1 MANKMFDFP
10 QTKGSFQVRGIVN
23 GVEKD
28 SFYIEKQTKT
38 GKEFRMINFGVE
50 YDNKKT
56 IFPTLNGMPRD
67 KVYFSKKDKDTG
79 NTDIKAIAW
88 KDRIKK
94 APEGYRM
101 IGVLAGLQKIKDEN
115 GKVRNDNKTLTEYD
129 ACEYISENLQD
140 GDSVLV
146 KGNIEFDSYIKNGDV
161 VRTTKFIP
169 NQVSLCK
176 NDVDFEAEDYQPAHD
191 FTQTI
196 VFVGIDQERE
206 DDKPTGRFIVEAKIV
221 NYNSI
226 ESAEFIIRDSKLA
239 TLFKKNLKPYNSIQV
254 YAQIDVVN
262 NIEEANEED
271 SDDCWGETNKMDN
284 KRVAGS
290 SHRELVITGAKPTTI
305 DRDTYSEKA
314 ISEAIKKINAS
325 KKAEQ
330 NFTGKAATTSNTDED
345 DDDWDSFD
353 DDENDDNPWD

>member
-1 MANKMFDFP
+1 MANKLFELP
-10 QTKGSFQVRGIVN
+10 QTKGTFQVRGIVS

-28 SFYIEKQTKT
+28 NFYIEKKTNT
-38 GKEFRMINFGVE
+38 GKDFRMINFGVE
-50 YDNKKT
+50 YEDKKT
-56 IFPTLNGMPRD
+56 IYPSLNGMPRD

-79 NTDIKAIAW
+79 NTDTKAIAW

-140 GDSVLV
+140 GDSVFV
-146 KGNIEFDSYIKNGDV
+146 KGNLEFGSYTNKNGEV
-161 VRTTKFIP
+161 SRTTKFVPTQI
-169 NQVSLCK
+169 SLCQK
-176 NDVDFEAEDYQPAHD
+176 DVDFEAEDYAPAHD

-206 DDKPTGRFIVEAKIV
+206 NDKPTGRFVVDAKIV

-226 ESAEFIIRDSKLA
+226 ESAEFIIEDAKLA
-239 TLFKKNLKPYNSIQV
+239 KQMRSGLKPYNSIQV
-254 YAQIDVVN
+254 HGHINVVN
-262 NIEEANEED
+262 NVEDVNDEED
-271 SDDCWGETNKMDN
+271 DDCWGESNDMDN
-284 KRVAGS
+284 KRVFAPT
-290 SHRELVITGAKPTTI
+290 HRELIITGAKPSTI
-305 DRDTYSEKA
+305 DKETYTEKA
-314 ISEAIKKINAS
+314 IDEAIKKVNAS

-330 NFTGKAATTSNTDED
+330 DFTGKAESTSNV
-345 DDDWDSFD
+345 DDDWG
-353 DDENDDNPWD
+353 DDESDDEDEPW

>member
-1 MANKMFDFP
+1 MANKLFELP
-10 QTKGSFQVRGIVN
+10 QTKGTFQVRGIVS

-28 SFYIEKQTKT
+28 NFYIEKKTNT
-38 GKEFRMINFGVE
+38 GKDFRMINFGVE
-50 YDNKKT
+50 YEDKKT
-56 IFPTLNGMPRD
+56 IYPSLNGMPRD

-79 NTDIKAIAW
+79 NTDTKAIAW

-140 GDSVLV
+140 GDSVFV
-146 KGNIEFDSYIKNGDV
+146 KGNLEFGSYTNKDGEV
-161 VRTTKFIP
+161 SHTTKFVP
-169 NQVSLCK
+169 TQVSLCQK
-176 NDVDFEAEDYQPAHD
+176 DVDFEAEDYAPAHD

-206 DDKPTGRFIVEAKIV
+206 NDKPTGRFVVDAKIV

-226 ESAEFIIRDSKLA
+226 ESAEFIIEDAKLA
-239 TLFKKNLKPYNSIQV
+239 KQIRSGLKPYNSIQV
-254 YAQIDVVN
+254 HGHINVVN
-262 NIEEANEED
+262 NVEDVNDEED
-271 SDDCWGETNKMDN
+271 DDCWGESNDMDN
-284 KRVAGS
+284 KRVFAPT
-290 SHRELVITGAKPTTI
+290 HRELIITGAKPSTI
-305 DRDTYSEKA
+305 DKETYTEKA
-314 ISEAIKKINAS
+314 IDEAIKKVNAS

-330 NFTGKAATTSNTDED
+330 DFSGKAESTSNV
-345 DDDWDSFD
+345 DDDWGDDAS
-353 DDENDDNPWD
+353 DDEDEPW

>member
-1 MANKMFDFP
+1 MANKLFELP
-10 QTKGSFQVRGIVN
+10 QTKGTFQVRGIVS

-28 SFYIEKQTKT
+28 NFYIEKKTNT
-38 GKEFRMINFGVE
+38 GKDFRMINFGVE
-50 YDNKKT
+50 YEDKKT
-56 IFPTLNGMPRD
+56 IYPSLNGMPRD

-79 NTDIKAIAW
+79 NTDTKAIAW

-140 GDSVLV
+140 GDSVFV
-146 KGNIEFDSYIKNGDV
+146 KGNLEFGSYTNKDGEV
-161 VRTTKFIP
+161 SRTTKFVPTQI
-169 NQVSLCK
+169 SLCQK
-176 NDVDFEAEDYQPAHD
+176 DVDFEAEDYAPAHD

-206 DDKPTGRFIVEAKIV
+206 NDKPTGRFVVDAKIV

-226 ESAEFIIRDSKLA
+226 ESAEFIIEDAKLA
-239 TLFKKNLKPYNSIQV
+239 KQMRSGLKPYNSIQV
-254 YAQIDVVN
+254 HGHINVVN
-262 NIEEANEED
+262 NVEDVNDEED
-271 SDDCWGETNKMDN
+271 DDCWGESNDMDN
-284 KRVAGS
+284 KRVFAPT
-290 SHRELVITGAKPTTI
+290 HRELIITGAKPSTI
-305 DRDTYSEKA
+305 DKETYTEKA
-314 ISEAIKKINAS
+314 IDEAIKKVNAS

-330 NFTGKAATTSNTDED
+330 DFSGKAESTSNV
-345 DDDWDSFD
+345 DDDWGDDAS
-353 DDENDDNPWD
+353 DDEDEPW

>member
-1 MANKMFDFP
+1 MANKLFELP
-10 QTKGSFQVRGIVN
+10 QTKGTFQVRGIVN

-28 SFYIEKQTKT
+28 SFYVEKQTRT

-50 YDNKKT
+50 YDDKKT

-79 NTDIKAIAW
+79 NTDTKAIAW

-129 ACEYISENLQD
+129 ACEYLSENLQD
-140 GDSVLV
+140 GDSVFV
-146 KGNIEFDSYIKNGDV
+146 KGNLEFGSYTNKDGEV
-161 VRTTKFIP
+161 SHTTKFVP
-169 NQVSLCK
+169 TQVSLCQK
-176 NDVDFEAEDYQPAHD
+176 DVDFEAEDYVPAHD

-206 DDKPTGRFIVEAKIV
+206 NDKPTGRFVVDAKIV

-226 ESAEFIIRDSKLA
+226 ESAEFIIEDAKLA
-239 TLFKKNLKPYNSIQV
+239 KQMRSGLKPYNSIQV
-254 YAQIDVVN
+254 HGHINVVN
-262 NIEEANEED
+262 NVED
-271 SDDCWGETNKMDN
+271 VNDDEDDDCWGESNDMDN
-284 KRVAGS
+284 KRVFAPT
-290 SHRELVITGAKPTTI
+290 HRELIITGAKPSTI
-305 DRDTYSEKA
+305 DKETYTEKA
-314 ISEAIKKINAS
+314 IDEAIKKVNAS

-330 NFTGKAATTSNTDED
+330 DFTGKAESTSNV
-345 DDDWDSFD
+345 DDDWGDDAS
-353 DDENDDNPWD
+353 DDEDEPW

>member
-1 MANKMFDFP
+1 MANKLFELP
-10 QTKGSFQVRGIVN
+10 QTKGTFQVRGIVS

-28 SFYIEKQTKT
+28 NFYIEKKTNT
-38 GKEFRMINFGVE
+38 GKDFRMINFGVE
-50 YDNKKT
+50 YEDKKT
-56 IFPTLNGMPRD
+56 IYPSLNGMPRD

-79 NTDIKAIAW
+79 NTDTKAIAW

-140 GDSVLV
+140 GDSVFV
-146 KGNIEFDSYIKNGDV
+146 KGNLEFGSYTNKDGEV
-161 VRTTKFIP
+161 SRTTKFVPTQI
-169 NQVSLCK
+169 SLCQK
-176 NDVDFEAEDYQPAHD
+176 DVDFEAEDYAPAHD

-206 DDKPTGRFIVEAKIV
+206 NDKPTGRFVVDAKIV

-226 ESAEFIIRDSKLA
+226 ESAEFIIEDAKLA
-239 TLFKKNLKPYNSIQV
+239 KQMRSGLKPYNSIQV
-254 YAQIDVVN
+254 HGHINVVN
-262 NIEEANEED
+262 NVEDVNDEED
-271 SDDCWGETNKMDN
+271 DDCWGESNAMDN
-284 KRVAGS
+284 KRVFAPT
-290 SHRELVITGAKPTTI
+290 HRELIITGAKPSTI
-305 DRDTYSEKA
+305 DKETYTEKA
-314 ISEAIKKINAS
+314 IDEAIKKVNAA

-330 NFTGKAATTSNTDED
+330 DFTGKAESTSNV
-345 DDDWDSFD
+345 DDDWGDDAS
-353 DDENDDNPWD
+353 DDEDEPW

>member
-1 MANKMFDFP
+1 MANKLFELP
-10 QTKGSFQVRGIVN
+10 QTKGTFQVRGIVS

-28 SFYIEKQTKT
+28 SFYVEKQTRT

-50 YDNKKT
+50 YDDKKT

-79 NTDIKAIAW
+79 NTDTKAIAW

-140 GDSVLV
+140 GDSVFV
-146 KGNIEFDSYIKNGDV
+146 KGNLEFGSYTNKDGEV
-161 VRTTKFIP
+161 SRTTKFVPTQI
-169 NQVSLCK
+169 SLCQ
-176 NDVDFEAEDYQPAHD
+176 NDVDFEAEDYAPAHD

-206 DDKPTGRFIVEAKIV
+206 NDKPTGRFVVDAKIV

-226 ESAEFIIRDSKLA
+226 ESAEFIIEDAKLA
-239 TLFKKNLKPYNSIQV
+239 KQMRSGLKPYNSIQV
-254 YAQIDVVN
+254 HGHINVVN
-262 NIEEANEED
+262 NVEDVNDEED
-271 SDDCWGETNKMDN
+271 DDCWGESNDMDN
-284 KRVAGS
+284 KRVFAPT
-290 SHRELVITGAKPTTI
+290 HRELIITGAKPSTI
-305 DRDTYSEKA
+305 DKETYTEKA
-314 ISEAIKKINAS
+314 IDDAIKKVNAS

-330 NFTGKAATTSNTDED
+330 DFTGKAESTSNV
-345 DDDWDSFD
+345 DDDWGDDAS
-353 DDENDDNPWD
+353 DDEDEPW

>member
-1 MANKMFDFP
+1 MANKLFELP
-10 QTKGSFQVRGIVN
+10 QTKGTFQVRGIVS

-28 SFYIEKQTKT
+28 NFYTEKKTKT
-38 GKEFRMINFGVE
+38 GKDFRMVNFGVE
-50 YDNKKT
+50 YEDKKT
-56 IFPTLNGMPRD
+56 IYPSLNGMPRD

-79 NTDIKAIAW
+79 NTDTKAIAW

-140 GDSVLV
+140 GDSVFV
-146 KGNIEFDSYIKNGDV
+146 KGNLEFGSYTNKDGEV
-161 VRTTKFIP
+161 SRTTKFVPTQI
-169 NQVSLCK
+169 SLCQ
-176 NDVDFEAEDYQPAHD
+176 NDVDFEAEDYAPAHD

-206 DDKPTGRFIVEAKIV
+206 NDKPTGRFVVDAKIV

-226 ESAEFIIRDSKLA
+226 ESAEFIIEDAKLA
-239 TLFKKNLKPYNSIQV
+239 KQMRSGLKPYNSIQV
-254 YAQIDVVN
+254 HGHINVVN
-262 NIEEANEED
+262 NVEDVNDEED
-271 SDDCWGETNKMDN
+271 DDCWGESNDMDN
-284 KRVAGS
+284 KRVFAPT
-290 SHRELVITGAKPTTI
+290 HRELIITGAKPSTI
-305 DRDTYSEKA
+305 DKETYTEKA
-314 ISEAIKKINAS
+314 IDEAIKKVNAS

-330 NFTGKAATTSNTDED
+330 DFTGKEESTSNV
-345 DDDWDSFD
+345 DDDWGDDAS
-353 DDENDDNPWD
+353 DDEDEPW

>member
-1 MANKMFDFP
+1 MANKLFELP
-10 QTKGSFQVRGIVN
+10 QTKGTFQVRGIVS

-28 SFYIEKQTKT
+28 NFYIEKKTNT
-38 GKEFRMINFGVE
+38 GKDFRMINFGVE
-50 YDNKKT
+50 YEDKKT
-56 IFPTLNGMPRD
+56 IYPSLNGMPRD

-79 NTDIKAIAW
+79 NTDTKAIAW

-140 GDSVLV
+140 GDSVFV
-146 KGNIEFDSYIKNGDV
+146 KGNLEFGSYTNKDGEV
-161 VRTTKFIP
+161 SRTTKFVPTQI
-169 NQVSLCK
+169 SLCQK
-176 NDVDFEAEDYQPAHD
+176 DVDFEAEDYAPAHD

-206 DDKPTGRFIVEAKIV
+206 NDKPTGRFVVDAKIV

-226 ESAEFIIRDSKLA
+226 ESAEFIIEDAKLA
-239 TLFKKNLKPYNSIQV
+239 KQMRSGLKPYNSIQV
-254 YAQIDVVN
+254 HGHINVVN
-262 NIEEANEED
+262 NVEDVNDEED
-271 SDDCWGETNKMDN
+271 DDCWGESNDMDN
-284 KRVAGS
+284 KRVFAPT
-290 SHRELVITGAKPTTI
+290 HRELIITGAKPSTI
-305 DRDTYSEKA
+305 DKETYTEKA
-314 ISEAIKKINAS
+314 IDEAIKKVNAS

-330 NFTGKAATTSNTDED
+330 DFTGKAESTSNV
-345 DDDWDSFD
+345 DDDWGDDAS
-353 DDENDDNPWD
+353 DDEDEPW

>member
-1 MANKMFDFP
+1 MANKLFELP
-10 QTKGSFQVRGIVN
+10 QTKGTFQVRGIVS
-23 GVEKD
+23 GVEKEN
-28 SFYIEKQTKT
+28 FYTEKKTKT
-38 GKEFRMINFGVE
+38 GKDFRMVNFGVE
-50 YDNKKT
+50 YDDKKT

-79 NTDIKAIAW
+79 NTDTKAIAW

-140 GDSVLV
+140 GDSVFV
-146 KGNIEFDSYIKNGDV
+146 KGNLEFGSYTNKDGEV
-161 VRTTKFIP
+161 SRTTKFVPTQI
-169 NQVSLCK
+169 SLCQ
-176 NDVDFEAEDYQPAHD
+176 NDVDFEAEDYAPAHD

-206 DDKPTGRFIVEAKIV
+206 NDKPTGRFVVDAKIV

-226 ESAEFIIRDSKLA
+226 ESAEFIIEDAKLA
-239 TLFKKNLKPYNSIQV
+239 KQMRSGLKPYNSIQV
-254 YAQIDVVN
+254 HGHINVVN
-262 NIEEANEED
+262 NVEDVNDEED
-271 SDDCWGETNKMDN
+271 DDCWGESNDMDN
-284 KRVAGS
+284 KRVFAPT
-290 SHRELVITGAKPTTI
+290 HRELIITGAKPSTI
-305 DRDTYSEKA
+305 DKETYTEKA
-314 ISEAIKKINAS
+314 IDDAIKKVNAS

-330 NFTGKAATTSNTDED
+330 DFTGKAESTSNV
-345 DDDWDSFD
+345 DDDWGDDAS
-353 DDENDDNPWD
+353 DDEDEPW

>member
-1 MANKMFDFP
+1 MANKLFELP
-10 QTKGSFQVRGIVN
+10 QTKGTFQVRGIVS

-28 SFYIEKQTKT
+28 NFYTEKKTKT
-38 GKEFRMINFGVE
+38 GNDFRMVNFGVE
-50 YDNKKT
+50 YEDKKT
-56 IFPTLNGMPRD
+56 IYPSLNGMPRD

-79 NTDIKAIAW
+79 NTDTKAIAW

-140 GDSVLV
+140 GDSVFV
-146 KGNIEFDSYIKNGDV
+146 KGNLEFGSYTNKDGEV
-161 VRTTKFIP
+161 SRTTKFVPTQI
-169 NQVSLCK
+169 SLCQK
-176 NDVDFEAEDYQPAHD
+176 DVDFEAEDYAPAHD

-206 DDKPTGRFIVEAKIV
+206 NDKPTGRFVVDAKIV

-226 ESAEFIIRDSKLA
+226 ESAEFIIEDAKLA
-239 TLFKKNLKPYNSIQV
+239 KQMRSGLKPYNSIQV
-254 YAQIDVVN
+254 HGHINVVN
-262 NIEEANEED
+262 NVEDVNDEED
-271 SDDCWGETNKMDN
+271 DDCWGESNDMDN
-284 KRVAGS
+284 KRVFAPT
-290 SHRELVITGAKPTTI
+290 HRELIITGAKPSTI
-305 DRDTYSEKA
+305 DKETYTEKA
-314 ISEAIKKINAS
+314 IDEAIKKVNAS

-330 NFTGKAATTSNTDED
+330 DFSGKAESTSNV
-345 DDDWDSFD
+345 DDDWGDDAS
-353 DDENDDNPWD
+353 DDEDEPW

>member
-1 MANKMFDFP
+1 MANKLFELP
-10 QTKGSFQVRGIVN
+10 QTKGTFQVRGIVS

-28 SFYIEKQTKT
+28 NFYIEKKTNT
-38 GKEFRMINFGVE
+38 GKDFRMINFGVE
-50 YDNKKT
+50 YEDKKP
-56 IFPTLNGMPRD
+56 IYPSLNGMPRD

-79 NTDIKAIAW
+79 NTDTKAIAW

-140 GDSVLV
+140 GDSVFV
-146 KGNIEFDSYIKNGDV
+146 KGNLEFGSYTNKDGEV
-161 VRTTKFIP
+161 SRTTKFVP
-169 NQVSLCK
+169 TQVSLCQK
-176 NDVDFEAEDYQPAHD
+176 DVDFDAEDYAPAHD

-206 DDKPTGRFIVEAKIV
+206 NDKPTGRFVVDAKIV

-226 ESAEFIIRDSKLA
+226 ESAEFIIEDAKLA
-239 TLFKKNLKPYNSIQV
+239 KQMRSGLKPYNSIQV
-254 YAQIDVVN
+254 HGHINVVN
-262 NIEEANEED
+262 NVED
-271 SDDCWGETNKMDN
+271 VNDDEDDDCWGESNDMDN
-284 KRVAGS
+284 KRVFAPN
-290 SHRELVITGAKPTTI
+290 HRELIITGAKPSTI
-305 DRDTYSEKA
+305 DKETYTEKA
-314 ISEAIKKINAS
+314 IDEAIKKVNAS

-330 NFTGKAATTSNTDED
+330 DFSGKAESTSNV
-345 DDDWDSFD
+345 DDDWGDDVS
-353 DDENDDNPWD
+353 DDEDEPW

>member
-1 MANKMFDFP
+1 MANKLFELP
-10 QTKGSFQVRGIVN
+10 QTKGTFQVRGIVS

-28 SFYIEKQTKT
+28 SFYVEKQTRT

-50 YDNKKT
+50 YDDKKT

-79 NTDIKAIAW
+79 NTDTKAIAW

-140 GDSVLV
+140 GDSVFV
-146 KGNIEFDSYIKNGDV
+146 KGNLEFGSYTNKDGEV
-161 VRTTKFIP
+161 SRTTKFVPTQI
-169 NQVSLCK
+169 SLCQ
-176 NDVDFEAEDYQPAHD
+176 NDVDFEAEDYVPAHD

-206 DDKPTGRFIVEAKIV
+206 NDKPTGRFVVDAKIV

-226 ESAEFIIRDSKLA
+226 ESAEFIIEDAKLA
-239 TLFKKNLKPYNSIQV
+239 KQMRSGLKPYNSIQV
-254 YAQIDVVN
+254 HGHINVVN
-262 NIEEANEED
+262 NVEDVNDEED
-271 SDDCWGETNKMDN
+271 DDCWGESNDMDN
-284 KRVAGS
+284 KRVFAPT
-290 SHRELVITGAKPTTI
+290 HRELIITGAKPSTI
-305 DRDTYSEKA
+305 DKETYTEKA
-314 ISEAIKKINAS
+314 IDEAIKKVNAS

-330 NFTGKAATTSNTDED
+330 DFTGKAESTSNV
-345 DDDWDSFD
+345 DDDWGDDAS
-353 DDENDDNPWD
+353 DDEDEPW

>member
-1 MANKMFDFP
+1 MANKLFELP
-10 QTKGSFQVRGIVN
+10 QTKGTFQVRGIVS

-28 SFYIEKQTKT
+28 NFYIEKKTNT
-38 GKEFRMINFGVE
+38 GKDFRMINFGVE
-50 YDNKKT
+50 YEDKKT
-56 IFPTLNGMPRD
+56 IYPSLNGMPRD

-79 NTDIKAIAW
+79 NIDTKAIAW

-140 GDSVLV
+140 GDSVFV
-146 KGNIEFDSYIKNGDV
+146 KGNLEFGSYTNKDGEV
-161 VRTTKFIP
+161 SRTTKFVTTQI
-169 NQVSLCK
+169 SLCQK
-176 NDVDFEAEDYQPAHD
+176 DVDFEAEDYAPAHD

-206 DDKPTGRFIVEAKIV
+206 NDKPTGRFVVDAKIV

-226 ESAEFIIRDSKLA
+226 ESAEFIIEDAKLA
-239 TLFKKNLKPYNSIQV
+239 KQMRSGLKPYNSIQV
-254 YAQIDVVN
+254 HGHINVVN
-262 NIEEANEED
+262 NVEDVNDEED
-271 SDDCWGETNKMDN
+271 DDCWGESNDMDN
-284 KRVAGS
+284 KRVFAPT
-290 SHRELVITGAKPTTI
+290 HRELIITGAKPSTI
-305 DRDTYSEKA
+305 DKETYTEKA
-314 ISEAIKKINAS
+314 IDEAIKKVNAS

-330 NFTGKAATTSNTDED
+330 DFSGKAESTSNV
-345 DDDWDSFD
+345 DDDWGDDAS
-353 DDENDDNPWD
+353 DDEDEPW

>member
-1 MANKMFDFP
+1 MANKLFELP
-10 QTKGSFQVRGIVN
+10 QTKGTFQVRGIVS

-28 SFYIEKQTKT
+28 SFYVEKQTRT

-50 YDNKKT
+50 YDDKKT

-79 NTDIKAIAW
+79 NTDTKAIAW

-101 IGVLAGLQKIKDEN
+101 IGVLTGLQKIKDEN

-140 GDSVLV
+140 GDSVFV
-146 KGNIEFDSYIKNGDV
+146 KGNLEFGSYTNKDGEV
-161 VRTTKFIP
+161 SRTTKFVPTQI
-169 NQVSLCK
+169 SLCQ
-176 NDVDFEAEDYQPAHD
+176 NDVDFEAENYAPAHD

-206 DDKPTGRFIVEAKIV
+206 NDKPTGRFVVDAKIV

-226 ESAEFIIRDSKLA
+226 ESAEFIIEDAKLA
-239 TLFKKNLKPYNSIQV
+239 KQMRSGLKPYNSIQV
-254 YAQIDVVN
+254 HGHINVVN
-262 NIEEANEED
+262 NVEDVNDEED
-271 SDDCWGETNKMDN
+271 DDCWGESNDMDN
-284 KRVAGS
+284 KRVFAPT
-290 SHRELVITGAKPTTI
+290 HRELIITGAKPSTI
-305 DRDTYSEKA
+305 DKETYTEKA
-314 ISEAIKKINAS
+314 IDEAIKKVNAS

-330 NFTGKAATTSNTDED
+330 DFTGKAESTSNV
-345 DDDWDSFD
+345 DDDWGDDAS
-353 DDENDDNPWD
+353 DDEDEPW

>member
-1 MANKMFDFP
+1 MANKLFELP
-10 QTKGSFQVRGIVN
+10 QTKGTFQVRGIVS

-28 SFYIEKQTKT
+28 SFYVEKQTRT

-50 YDNKKT
+50 YDDKKT

-79 NTDIKAIAW
+79 NTDTKAIAW

-140 GDSVLV
+140 GDSVFV
-146 KGNIEFDSYIKNGDV
+146 KGNLEFGSYTNKDGEV
-161 VRTTKFIP
+161 SHTTKFVP
-169 NQVSLCK
+169 TQVSLCQK
-176 NDVDFEAEDYQPAHD
+176 DVDFEAEDYVPAHD

-206 DDKPTGRFIVEAKIV
+206 NDKPTGRFVVDAKIV

-226 ESAEFIIRDSKLA
+226 ESAEFIIEDAKLA
-239 TLFKKNLKPYNSIQV
+239 KQMRSGLKPYNSIQV
-254 YAQIDVVN
+254 HGHINVVN
-262 NIEEANEED
+262 NVEDVNDEED
-271 SDDCWGETNKMDN
+271 DDCWGESNDMDN
-284 KRVAGS
+284 KRVFAPT
-290 SHRELVITGAKPTTI
+290 HRELIITGAKPSTI
-305 DRDTYSEKA
+305 DKETYTEKA
-314 ISEAIKKINAS
+314 IDDAIKKVNAS

-330 NFTGKAATTSNTDED
+330 DFTGKAESTSNV
-345 DDDWDSFD
+345 DDDWGDDAS
-353 DDENDDNPWD
+353 DDEDEPW

>member
-28 SFYIEKQTKT
+28 SFYVEKQTRT

-50 YDNKKT
+50 YDDKKT

-79 NTDIKAIAW
+79 NTDTKAIAW

-140 GDSVLV
+140 GDSVFV
-146 KGNIEFDSYIKNGDV
+146 KGNLEFGSYTNKDGEV
-161 VRTTKFIP
+161 SRTTKFVPTQI
-169 NQVSLCK
+169 SLCQ
-176 NDVDFEAEDYQPAHD
+176 NDVDFEAEDYAPAHD

-206 DDKPTGRFIVEAKIV
+206 NDKPTGRFVVDAKIV

-226 ESAEFIIRDSKLA
+226 ESAEFIIEDAKLA
-239 TLFKKNLKPYNSIQV
+239 KQMRSGLKPYNSIQV
-254 YAQIDVVN
+254 HGHINVVN
-262 NIEEANEED
+262 NVEDVNDEED
-271 SDDCWGETNKMDN
+271 DDCWGESNDMDN
-284 KRVAGS
+284 KRVFAPT
-290 SHRELVITGAKPTTI
+290 HRELIITGAKPSTI
-305 DRDTYSEKA
+305 DKETYTEKA
-314 ISEAIKKINAS
+314 IDEAIKKVNAS

-330 NFTGKAATTSNTDED
+330 DFTGKAESTSNV
-345 DDDWDSFD
+345 DDDWGDDAS
-353 DDENDDNPWD
+353 DDEDEPW

>member
-1 MANKMFDFP
+1 MAPQMFDFP

-101 IGVLAGLQKIKDEN
+101 IGVLAGLQKIKDET

-140 GDSVLV
+140 GDSVFV
-146 KGNIEFDSYIKNGDV
+146 KGNLEFGSYTNKDGEV
-161 VRTTKFIP
+161 SHTTKFVP
-169 NQVSLCK
+169 TQVSLCQK
-176 NDVDFEAEDYQPAHD
+176 DVDFEAEDYAPAHD

-206 DDKPTGRFIVEAKIV
+206 NDKPTGRFVVDAKIV

-226 ESAEFIIRDSKLA
+226 ESAEFIIEDAKLA
-239 TLFKKNLKPYNSIQV
+239 KQMRSGLKPYNSIQV
-254 YAQIDVVN
+254 HGHINVVN
-262 NIEEANEED
+262 NVEDVNDEED
-271 SDDCWGETNKMDN
+271 DDCWGESNDMDN
-284 KRVAGS
+284 KRVFAPT
-290 SHRELVITGAKPTTI
+290 HRELIITGAKPSTI
-305 DRDTYSEKA
+305 DKDTYTEKA
-314 ISEAIKKINAS
+314 IDEAIKKINAA

-330 NFTGKAATTSNTDED
+330 DFTGKAESTSNV
-345 DDDWDSFD
+345 DDDWGDDAS
-353 DDENDDNPWD
+353 DDEDEPW

>member
-1 MANKMFDFP
+1 MANRLFELP
-10 QTKGSFQVRGIVN
+10 QTKGTFQVRGIVS

-28 SFYIEKQTKT
+28 SFYVEKQTRT

-50 YDNKKT
+50 YDDKKT

-79 NTDIKAIAW
+79 NTDTKAIAW

-140 GDSVLV
+140 GDSVFV
-146 KGNIEFDSYIKNGDV
+146 KGNLEFGSYTNKDGEV
-161 VRTTKFIP
+161 SRTTKFVPTQI
-169 NQVSLCK
+169 SLCQK
-176 NDVDFEAEDYQPAHD
+176 DVDFEAEDYAPAHD

-206 DDKPTGRFIVEAKIV
+206 NDKPTGRFVVDAKIV

-226 ESAEFIIRDSKLA
+226 ESAEFIIEDAKLA
-239 TLFKKNLKPYNSIQV
+239 KQMRSGLKPYNSIQV
-254 YAQIDVVN
+254 HGHINVVN
-262 NIEEANEED
+262 NVEDVDDEED
-271 SDDCWGETNKMDN
+271 DDCWGESNDMDN
-284 KRVAGS
+284 KRVFAPT
-290 SHRELVITGAKPTTI
+290 HRELIITGAKPSTI
-305 DRDTYSEKA
+305 DKETYTEKA
-314 ISEAIKKINAS
+314 IDEAIKKVNAS

-330 NFTGKAATTSNTDED
+330 DFTGKAESTSNV
-345 DDDWDSFD
+345 DDDWGDDAS
-353 DDENDDNPWD
+353 DDEDEPW

>member
-1 MANKMFDFP
+1 MANKLFELP
-10 QTKGSFQVRGIVN
+10 QTKGTFQVRGIVS

-28 SFYIEKQTKT
+28 SFYVEKQTRT

-50 YDNKKT
+50 YDDKKT

-79 NTDIKAIAW
+79 NTDTKAIAW

-101 IGVLAGLQKIKDEN
+101 IGVLTGLQKIKDEN

-140 GDSVLV
+140 GDSVFV
-146 KGNIEFDSYIKNGDV
+146 KGNLEFGSYTNKDGEV
-161 VRTTKFIP
+161 SRTTKFVPTQI
-169 NQVSLCK
+169 SLCQ
-176 NDVDFEAEDYQPAHD
+176 NDVDFEAEDYAPAHD

-206 DDKPTGRFIVEAKIV
+206 NDKPTGRFVVDAKIV

-226 ESAEFIIRDSKLA
+226 ESAEFIIEDAKLA
-239 TLFKKNLKPYNSIQV
+239 KQMRSGLKPYNSIQV
-254 YAQIDVVN
+254 HGHINVVN
-262 NIEEANEED
+262 NVEDVNDEED
-271 SDDCWGETNKMDN
+271 DDCWGESNDMDN
-284 KRVAGS
+284 KRVFAPT
-290 SHRELVITGAKPTTI
+290 HRELIITGAKPSTI
-305 DRDTYSEKA
+305 DKETYTEKA
-314 ISEAIKKINAS
+314 IDEAIKKVNAS

-330 NFTGKAATTSNTDED
+330 DFTGKAESTSNV
-345 DDDWDSFD
+345 DDDWG
-353 DDENDDNPWD
+353 DDESDDEDEPW

>member
-1 MANKMFDFP
+1 MANKLFELP
-10 QTKGSFQVRGIVN
+10 QTKGTFQVRGIVS

-28 SFYIEKQTKT
+28 NFYIEKKTNT
-38 GKEFRMINFGVE
+38 GKDFRMINFGVE
-50 YDNKKT
+50 YEDKKT
-56 IFPTLNGMPRD
+56 IYPSLNGMPRD

-79 NTDIKAIAW
+79 NTDTKAIAW

-140 GDSVLV
+140 GDSVFV
-146 KGNIEFDSYIKNGDV
+146 KGNLEFGSYTNKDGEV
-161 VRTTKFIP
+161 SRTTKFVPTQI
-169 NQVSLCK
+169 SLCQK
-176 NDVDFEAEDYQPAHD
+176 DVDFEAEDYASAHD

-206 DDKPTGRFIVEAKIV
+206 NDKPTGRFVVDAKIV

-226 ESAEFIIRDSKLA
+226 ESAEFIIEDAKLA
-239 TLFKKNLKPYNSIQV
+239 KQMRSGLKPYNSIQV
-254 YAQIDVVN
+254 HGHINVVN
-262 NIEEANEED
+262 NVEDVNDEED
-271 SDDCWGETNKMDN
+271 DDCWGESNDMDN
-284 KRVAGS
+284 KRVFAPT
-290 SHRELVITGAKPTTI
+290 HRELIITGAKPSTI
-305 DRDTYSEKA
+305 DKETYTEKA
-314 ISEAIKKINAS
+314 IDEAIKKVNAS

-330 NFTGKAATTSNTDED
+330 DFSGKAESTSNV
-345 DDDWDSFD
+345 DDDWGDDAS
-353 DDENDDNPWD
+353 DDEDEPW

>member
-1 MANKMFDFP
+1 MANKLFELP
-10 QTKGSFQVRGIVN
+10 QTKGTFRVRGIVS

-28 SFYIEKQTKT
+28 SFYVEKQTRT

-50 YDNKKT
+50 YDDKKT

-79 NTDIKAIAW
+79 NTDTKAIAW

-140 GDSVLV
+140 GDSVFV
-146 KGNIEFDSYIKNGDV
+146 KGNLEFGSYTNKDGEV
-161 VRTTKFIP
+161 SRTTKFVPTQIF
-169 NQVSLCK
+169 LCQ
-176 NDVDFEAEDYQPAHD
+176 NDVDFEAEDYAPAHD

-206 DDKPTGRFIVEAKIV
+206 NDKPTGRFVVDAKIV

-226 ESAEFIIRDSKLA
+226 ESAEFIIEDAKLA
-239 TLFKKNLKPYNSIQV
+239 KQMRSGLKPYNSIQV
-254 YAQIDVVN
+254 HGHINVVN
-262 NIEEANEED
+262 NVEDVNDEED
-271 SDDCWGETNKMDN
+271 DDCWGESNDMDN
-284 KRVAGS
+284 KRVFAPT
-290 SHRELVITGAKPTTI
+290 HRELIITGAKPSTI
-305 DRDTYSEKA
+305 DKETYTEKA
-314 ISEAIKKINAS
+314 IDEAIKKVNAS

-330 NFTGKAATTSNTDED
+330 DFTGKAESTSNV
-345 DDDWDSFD
+345 DDDWGDDAS
-353 DDENDDNPWD
+353 DDEDEPW

>member
-1 MANKMFDFP
+1 MANKLFELP
-10 QTKGSFQVRGIVN
+10 QTKGTFQVRGIVS

-28 SFYIEKQTKT
+28 SFYVEKQTRT

-50 YDNKKT
+50 YDDKKT

-79 NTDIKAIAW
+79 NTDTKAIAW

-140 GDSVLV
+140 GDSVFV
-146 KGNIEFDSYIKNGDV
+146 KGNLEFGSYTNKDGEV
-161 VRTTKFIP
+161 SRTTKFVPTQI
-169 NQVSLCK
+169 SLCQ
-176 NDVDFEAEDYQPAHD
+176 NDVDFEAEDYAPAHD

-206 DDKPTGRFIVEAKIV
+206 NDKPTGRFVVDAKIV

-226 ESAEFIIRDSKLA
+226 ESAEFIIEDAKLA
-239 TLFKKNLKPYNSIQV
+239 KQMRSGLKPYNSIQV
-254 YAQIDVVN
+254 HGHINVVN
-262 NIEEANEED
+262 NVEDVNDEED
-271 SDDCWGETNKMDN
+271 DDCWGESNDMDN
-284 KRVAGS
+284 KRVFAPT
-290 SHRELVITGAKPTTI
+290 HRELIITGAKPSTI
-305 DRDTYSEKA
+305 DKETYTEKA
-314 ISEAIKKINAS
+314 IDEAIKKVNAS

-330 NFTGKAATTSNTDED
+330 DFSGKAESTSNV
-345 DDDWDSFD
+345 DDDWGDDAS
-353 DDENDDNPWD
+353 DDEDEPW